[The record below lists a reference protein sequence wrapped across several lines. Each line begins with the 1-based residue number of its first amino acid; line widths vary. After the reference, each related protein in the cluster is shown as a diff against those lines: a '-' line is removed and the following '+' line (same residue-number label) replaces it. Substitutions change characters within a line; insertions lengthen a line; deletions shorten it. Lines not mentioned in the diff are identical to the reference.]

1 MTRTRISLLAALLL
15 IAGQAAWAQETA
27 PPAQEEQTEEAQGAK
42 TTEERLEELEQKLR
56 ILDRKDELDKEAA
69 AEKAKTTASAVAG
82 RDGFSLRSADGA
94 YVLRLRGYAHFDGR
108 FFLDDEERPGTDTF
122 LLRRI
127 RPIFEGTLAKF
138 IDFRIMPDF
147 AQGTTVLQD
156 GYLEARISP
165 RFRIRGGKFKP
176 PVGLER
182 LQSATDLL
190 FVERAFPTNLVPN
203 RDLGIQLSGDVGTGG
218 ALNYAV
224 GYFNGVAD
232 GGSGDVDVN
241 DGKDVAARLFYTAPK
256 ESGLRGLGIGV
267 GGSISVGGDQAGTT
281 AAPGLPAFR
290 TPSQATFFSY
300 RTDGTAAGTV
310 IADGD
315 RTRISPQGYFY
326 RGPFGLLTEY
336 ALSSQEVRRGTDV
349 EELEHTAWQVAAS
362 WVLTGGEPSFRG
374 VAPKKPFD
382 LAADTWGEFEL
393 AARVSRL
400 ELDDDT
406 FPTFANPASAATSA
420 ESFAIGLN
428 WYLTRNLRWMLDY
441 ERTRFE
447 GGAASADGGDR
458 EDESVVFNRFQ
469 ISF

>member
-1 MTRTRISLLAALLL
+1 MTRIWIFLLAAVLLP
-15 IAGQAAWAQETA
+15 AGLAWSQE
-27 PPAQEEQTEEAQGAK
+27 PAEPEPEQQTEEAQGPQ
-42 TTEERLEELEQKLR
+42 TLEERVQELEQQLR
-56 ILDRKDELDKEAA
+56 ILGRQGEIDKEAA

-94 YVLRLRGYAHFDGR
+94 YVLRLRGYTHFDAR
-108 FFLDDEERPGTDTF
+108 VFLDDEERPGADTF

-138 IDFRIMPDF
+138 LDFRIMPDF
-147 AQGTTVLQD
+147 AQGQTVLQD
-156 GYLEARISP
+156 GYLEARVSP

-176 PVGLER
+176 PVSLER

-203 RDLGIQLSGDVGTGG
+203 RDLGIQFSGDVGTGG

-224 GYFNGVAD
+224 GFFNGVPD
-232 GGSGDVDVN
+232 GGSADVDTN

-256 ESGLRGLGIGV
+256 ESGLRGLGIGI
-267 GGSISVGGDQAGTT
+267 GGSVGDQEGTT

-290 TPSQATFFSY
+290 TPAQATFFSY

-326 RGPFGLLTEY
+326 RGSFGVLTEY
-336 ALSSQEVRRGTDV
+336 AISSQEVRRGAEAV
-349 EELEHTAWQVAAS
+349 ELEHRAWQVAAS

-374 VAPKKPFD
+374 VNPKKPFD
-382 LAADTWGEFEL
+382 LAADTWGDFEL

-406 FPTFANPASAATSA
+406 FPTFANPASAAESA

-447 GGAASADGGDR
+447 GGSASGDR

>member
-1 MTRTRISLLAALLL
+1 MTAIRISLLAALLL
-15 IAGQAAWAQETA
+15 VAGQAWSQE
-27 PPAQEEQTEEAQGAK
+27 PAATEQEEQTL
-42 TTEERLEELEQKLR
+42 EERVQELEQQLR
-56 ILDRKDELDKEAA
+56 ILGRQGELEKEAA

-94 YVLRLRGYAHFDGR
+94 YVLRLRGYTHFDGR

-147 AQGTTVLQD
+147 AQGQTVLQD
-156 GYLEARISP
+156 GYLEARVSP

-190 FVERAFPTNLVPN
+190 FVERAFPTSLVPN
-203 RDLGIQLSGDVGTGG
+203 RDLGIQFSGDVGTGG

-224 GYFNGVAD
+224 GFFNGVPD
-232 GGSGDVDVN
+232 GGSADVDTN

-256 ESGLRGLGIGV
+256 ESALRGLGIGI
-267 GGSISVGGDQAGTT
+267 GGSVGDQEGTT
-281 AAPGLPAFR
+281 TAPGLPAFR
-290 TPSQATFFSY
+290 TPAQATFFSY
-300 RTDGTAAGTV
+300 RTDGTPAGTV

-326 RGPFGLLTEY
+326 RGSFGVLTEY
-336 ALSSQEVRRGTDV
+336 AISSQEVRRGTDAI
-349 EELEHTAWQVAAS
+349 ELEHKAWQVAAS

-374 VAPKKPFD
+374 VNPKKPFD
-382 LAADTWGEFEL
+382 LAADTWGDFEL
-393 AARVSRL
+393 VARVSRL

-406 FPTFANPASAATSA
+406 FPTFANPASAAESA

-428 WYLTRNLRWMLDY
+428 WYLNRNLRWMLDY

-447 GGAASADGGDR
+447 GGAASGDR